1 MDYSGRNFSKE
12 SFWDQKS
19 FRLFF
24 DQYYAAVYRRLF
36 ALLGDQTSAEEL
48 CQDIFISLWQRRFE
62 LPNVIDWN
70 HYLMKAAT
78 FKAID
83 FRRKGKGILQ
93 FVEDFEAKEII
104 SEEEITDENHQLER
118 LDKEISALP
127 DRCQLIFKLSRF
139 EQMSYSD
146 IAKVLEISSKTV
158 ENQIGKALKILRKNL
173 LPQLFVG
180 ALQFFQ

>member
-1 MDYSGRNFSKE
+1 MDYSGKNFSEE

-24 DQYYAAVYRRLF
+24 DQHYAAVYRRLF
-36 ALLGDQTSAEEL
+36 MLLRDRTSAEEL

-62 LPNVIDWN
+62 LPKVLDWN
-70 HYLMKAAT
+70 NYLMKAAT

-83 FRRKGKGILQ
+83 FRRKRKDILQ
-93 FVEDFEAKEII
+93 FVESFEAQEMI
-104 SEEEITDENHQLER
+104 SEEGLTDENNQLER
-118 LDKEISALP
+118 LDKEIAALP
-127 DRCQLIFKLSRF
+127 DRCQMIFKLSRF

-146 IAKVLEISSKTV
+146 IAKVLEISPKTV